1 MLSPYQVE
9 ASSITKQS
17 PIKIFRRNHPYI
29 MSLAAFRKSQ
39 QHEDLAKLAEEHF
52 QHDLDE
58 SDRDVLKKSARTV
71 SVHAAVGSLV
81 GLGLGVYIA
90 YRLRKARL
98 DVFNAFRA
106 VEKPTHVVFAGGRTE
121 PIPNITPLLQPT
133 RWGDFAA
140 YFFFSLGG
148 LFVGGETGLL
158 TGTSG
163 AARSIRRDPGR
174 EKKIENAY
182 RRFRVDA
189 LRKEADRLE
198 NGAPVW
204 E

>member
-1 MLSPYQVE
+1 MFLSFL
-9 ASSITKQS
+9 T
-17 PIKIFRRNHPYI
+17 F
-29 MSLAAFRKSQ
+29 L
-39 QHEDLAKLAEEHF
+39 
-52 QHDLDE
+52 
-58 SDRDVLKKSARTV
+58 
-71 SVHAAVGSLV
+71 
-81 GLGLGVYIA
+81 
-90 YRLRKARL
+90 
-98 DVFNAFRA
+98 
-106 VEKPTHVVFAGGRTE
+106 E

-198 NGAPVW
+198 MVRLCGSSVCSAAPVYI
-204 E
+204 